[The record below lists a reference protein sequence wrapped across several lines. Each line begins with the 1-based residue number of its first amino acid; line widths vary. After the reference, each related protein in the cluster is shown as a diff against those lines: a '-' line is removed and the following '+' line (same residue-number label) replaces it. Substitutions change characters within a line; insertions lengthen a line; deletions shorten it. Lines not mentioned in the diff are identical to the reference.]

1 MRVAIVAIGCIL
13 LVIFLGGAVNLGK
26 APLFGHID
34 SVFGTTALMRLHY
47 SVFSFI
53 HHGGESAG
61 HIGESTRS
69 GIDDMAHKAEF
80 GKKQKYKRLDKES
93 DY

>member
-1 MRVAIVAIGCIL
+1 MRPVIVIIGIIL

-34 SVFGTTALMRLHY
+34 SVLGTHALMNLHY
-47 SVFSFI
+47 TVFSI
-53 HHGGESAG
+53 LYRGEESGGEFGAG
-61 HIGESTRS
+61 TRAN
-69 GIDDMAHKAEF
+69 IDDMAKKAEF
-80 GKKQKYKRLDKES
+80 GKRQKYKRLDRAS

>member
-1 MRVAIVAIGCIL
+1 MRIAIVVIGIIL

-34 SVFGTTALMRLHY
+34 SVLGTTALMRLHY
-47 SVFSFI
+47 AVFSVI
-53 HHGGESAG
+53 YHGEESAEEFG
-61 HIGESTRS
+61 QGTRS
-69 GIDDMAHKAEF
+69 GIDDMAQKAEF
-80 GKKQKYKRLDKES
+80 GKKQKYKRLNKAS